1 MIRNTNK
8 QQYRVPNVLDND
20 EPENLMPCNMNRSRM
35 MHRMSRLELVPI
47 QLLIDYDMP
56 RGGIRHVL
64 ADFFV
69 RHLMN
74 TCLAI
79 PRPSRRHDLRDMYFD
94 IA

>member
-79 PRPSRRHDLRDMYFD
+79 SRPSRRHDLRDMYFD